1 MCKQCFDKVHKM
13 SFSFQRHQAL
23 PFFAVSEERLA
34 ETKTRSRTCLV
45 HEQCQI
51 EYFCKEDNEAIC
63 SRCVIVGDHKGHDVQ
78 TMEDKNKDTLIYM
91 EPAIQ
96 VAQETLWRLNK
107 AEKSL
112 TDVHPFARR
121 DTKELEEQLRTHF
134 QELHS
139 LIQAREQQLL
149 DEIKTASTSI
159 GDITQEMK
167 AFICEKKCMLQE
179 AIQDG
184 LQTLQGSIRRL
195 VDADLVLERLEHA
208 KNMPCVLTQDGE
220 GCVNNHIRFLHGEFQ
235 PLKESIL
242 KYGSISVTSSQMFEL
257 RLPGPDDEKPP
268 LEERYLPNVSDVDSL
283 SFTESE
289 SLADS
294 ASVILEEEKEELCGA
309 EEVKP
314 KMAVYPSLKP
324 MIPGHNEQVQV
335 THICTP
341 GQFFVQQLS
350 KVGELAMLS
359 QQLNSYCRSF
369 ASKKDPI
376 GVLVPGD
383 RVLAQFSKDKKWYR
397 AIVNNIVLA
406 EESNKEE
413 DSFIVFFIDY
423 GNCEITTMK
432 SLRKAHK
439 NFFKAPSFAL
449 ECALH
454 DISPSDE
461 EGWSRESVEMMLQMT
476 VSGPMIMT
484 VFSQAGNVLEV
495 DLSCPEIDKNFS
507 DDRPVSVRDSLVFL
521 EAAIFKSGSSA
532 AANPGRIKRDFLTL
546 PRFLDGKLLD
556 IIVTCA
562 NTPQSIYA
570 QHTTST
576 ESYLHHLEQRM
587 LELYSQESEGLYT
600 VFCPRKGMICAAQY
614 SQDKM
619 WYRARILDILGGRR
633 LLVQYVDYGN
643 TEIIHHTKIRKIL
656 DDDIKFPEQAIEC
669 CLSDVEPADGN
680 NEWSE
685 EARAWI
691 SRQVLLKVCQ
701 FRVTTDSTKSN
712 SVSGVLYAID
722 VNSGRL
728 VCINSELVK
737 HGFASSTGKW
747 SQPPKPETFEGVTLT
762 PQEQRNLLQL
772 TVGKLPNAT
781 VMMQVPEKD
790 KTVSK
795 TQKSPVHLSP
805 GPRSSPSPN
814 VYTQVVSSCST
825 HASKKGRGVS
835 SDQRAS
841 KKVETYRS
849 NGVLLQQSGT
859 SPGQQS
865 LPTSLTDEK
874 PSIHSVAVRIAEY
887 QSPGHFYIQLQDKSR
902 QLDSLMTEMSEYNS
916 ADQMDREWK
925 VGDYCAARYS
935 KDQSWYR
942 GRVRRNLEDGSF
954 EVFLVDYGFTD
965 IISRSQLRLLL
976 KKHGENECFAE
987 RCHLAGIQ
995 SAGSSD
1001 PSKWTSTAREFMMK
1015 QITQGKQLF
1024 VKLEGEAVPEL
1035 GLPVDIVV
1043 EEIVPET
1050 AFDPAFKKYVS
1061 LIDLLLGQGL
1071 ALPIKGKKRS
1081 SAAADTGSG
1090 NPEQC
1095 FQAKVTVSASSPVMT
1110 VHESNSHDSLEPET
1124 VVLIQ
1129 PDFDVAP
1136 HPPPS
1141 ASAMV
1146 VVPVYVDH
1154 CGVIFAHDVTEE
1166 EMLTKLIQ
1174 NMDQYAQQEAP
1185 KGCLEVKPG
1194 QFV

>member
-461 EGWSRESVEMMLQMT
+461 QEGWSRESVEMMLQMT

-762 PQEQRNLLQL
+762 PQEQRNLL
-772 TVGKLPNAT
+772 
-781 VMMQVPEKD
+781 QVPEKD